1 MFLLVDHRRLS
12 AIEEFVRTRT
22 GISQRKQINAQTK
35 LTDDLDLTGIEAETF
50 MKKFFDAFNVDVG
63 DFGFD
68 RYFVN
73 EGSGLILSLVTVL
86 FRKKHGALERVPIT
100 VGMLADAAA
109 LGRWDSASLEGRHD
123 S

>member
-1 MFLLVDHRRLS
+1 MDHQRLG
-12 AIEEFVRTRT
+12 AIEEFVRART
-22 GISQRKQINAQTK
+22 GISQRKQITAQTK

-63 DFGFD
+63 DFSFD